1 MIRPRHLPT
10 IALAAVTLAAAAV
23 PAAAQQQSESY
34 KFLSAIEKE
43 DGKAVT
49 TMIETPGS
57 TIINTKSPTTGKA
70 ALHILVGHSG
80 TMYMQY
86 LLQHKADPNIR
97 DAKGNTPLML
107 AALAG
112 RDDLTDLLLTFKA
125 NPNLA
130 NGSGQTALILAV
142 NARNEA
148 IARTLIAKG
157 ADPDQTDNMAGL
169 SARAYALRDSR
180 NPAMV
185 ALFKDTPKKVRAQ
198 VAGPKF

>member
-1 MIRPRHLPT
+1 MIRRFLPALCALPAL
-10 IALAAVTLAAAAV
+10 IALAAA

-34 KFLSAIEKE
+34 KFLQAVEKE
-43 DGKAVT
+43 DGKTVT

-57 TIINTKSPTTGKA
+57 TIINTKAVTTGKG
-70 ALHILVGHSG
+70 ALHTLIGHSG
-80 TMYMQY
+80 SLYMQY

-112 RDDLTDLLLTFKA
+112 REDLVDLLLTFKA

-130 NGSGQTALILAV
+130 NQSGQTPLILAV

-157 ADPDQTDNMAGL
+157 ADPDQPDNMAGL
-169 SARAYALRDSR
+169 SARDYALRDSR
-180 NPAMV
+180 NPMMIQ
-185 ALFKDTPKKVRAQ
+185 LFKDTPKKARAQ

>member
-1 MIRPRHLPT
+1 MHRTRLL
-10 IALAAVTLAAAAV
+10 IALALTVTAV
-23 PAAAQQQSESY
+23 PAVAQQQSESY

-43 DGKAVT
+43 DGKVVT

-57 TIINTKSPTTGKA
+57 TIINTKAVTTGKG

-80 TMYMQY
+80 TLYMQY

-97 DAKGNTPLML
+97 DSKGNTPLML

-112 RDDLTDLLLTFKA
+112 REDLVDLLLTYKA
-125 NPNLA
+125 NINLA
-130 NGSGQTALILAV
+130 NQSGQTALILAV
-142 NARNEA
+142 NTRNEP
-148 IARTLIAKG
+148 IARTLLAKG

-185 ALFKDTPKKVRAQ
+185 ALFKDAPKRPRAQ
-198 VAGPKF
+198 VSGPKF

>member
-1 MIRPRHLPT
+1 MIRPYLP
-10 IALAAVTLAAAAV
+10 IALAVAAV
-23 PAAAQQQSESY
+23 AAPAAAQQQSESY

-43 DGKAVT
+43 DGKVVT

-57 TIINTKSPTTGKA
+57 TIINTKSVTTGKG
-70 ALHILVGHSG
+70 ALHILTGHSG
-80 TMYMQY
+80 SLYMQY

-97 DAKGNTPLML
+97 DSKGNTPLML

-112 RDDLTDLLLTFKA
+112 REDLVDLLLTFKA

-130 NGSGQTALILAV
+130 NSSGQSALILAV
-142 NARNEA
+142 NTRNEA
-148 IARTLIAKG
+148 IARTLLAKG
-157 ADPDQTDNMAGL
+157 ADPDQTDNLAGL

-180 NPAMV
+180 NPALV

>member
-1 MIRPRHLPT
+1 MIRPHFLLAF
-10 IALAAVTLAAAAV
+10 ALTTLAV
-23 PAAAQQQSESY
+23 PVAAQQQSESY

-43 DGKAVT
+43 DGKVVT

-57 TIINTKSPTTGKA
+57 TIINTKAVTTGKG

-80 TMYMQY
+80 SMYMQY

-112 RDDLTDLLLTFKA
+112 REDLVDLLLTFKA

-130 NGSGQTALILAV
+130 NTSGQSALVLAV
-142 NARNEA
+142 NARNEG

-169 SARAYALRDSR
+169 SARDYALRDSR

-185 ALFKDTPKKVRAQ
+185 ALFKDAPKKVRAQ

>member
-1 MIRPRHLPT
+1 MIRPRLFL
-10 IALAAVTLAAAAV
+10 ALALAVVATPV
-23 PAAAQQQSESY
+23 VAQQQSESY

-43 DGKAVT
+43 DGKEVT

-57 TIINTKSPTTGKA
+57 TIINTKAVTTGKG

-80 TMYMQY
+80 TLYMQY

-97 DAKGNTPLML
+97 DAKGNTPMML
-107 AALAG
+107 AALNG
-112 RDDLTDLLLTFKA
+112 RDDIIDLLLTYKA

-130 NGSGQTALILAV
+130 NSSGQTALILAV
-142 NARNEA
+142 NARNET
-148 IARTLIAKG
+148 IARMLIAKG
-157 ADPDQTDNMAGL
+157 ADPDQTDNLAGL
-169 SARAYALRDSR
+169 SARDYALRDSR
-180 NPAMV
+180 NPVMV

>member
-1 MIRPRHLPT
+1 MIRARFLP
-10 IALAAVTLAAAAV
+10 ALAVAAAVTLAL
-23 PAAAQQQSESY
+23 PANAQQQSESY

-43 DGKAVT
+43 DGKTVT

-57 TIINTKSPTTGKA
+57 TIINTKAVTTGKG
-70 ALHILVGHSG
+70 ALHTLVGHSG
-80 TMYMQY
+80 SLYMQY

-107 AALAG
+107 AAMAG
-112 RDDLTDLLLTFKA
+112 RDDLVELLLTYKA

-130 NGSGQTALILAV
+130 NGAGQTALILAV

-148 IARTLIAKG
+148 IARTLLAKG

-169 SARAYALRDSR
+169 SARDYALRDSR
-180 NPAMV
+180 NPVMI
-185 ALFKDTPKKVRAQ
+185 ALFKDAPKKVRAQ

>member
-1 MIRPRHLPT
+1 MIRRPFLL
-10 IALAAVTLAAAAV
+10 ALSLAAAV
-23 PAAAQQQSESY
+23 ITPAAAQQQSESY
-34 KFLSAIEKE
+34 KFLQAIEKE
-43 DGKAVT
+43 DGKTVT

-57 TIINTKSPTTGKA
+57 TIINTKAVTTGKG
-70 ALHILVGHSG
+70 ALHTLVGHSG
-80 TMYMQY
+80 SLYMQY

-107 AALAG
+107 AAMAG
-112 RDDLTDLLLTFKA
+112 RDDLVELLLTYKA

-130 NGSGQTALILAV
+130 NGAGQTALILAV

-148 IARTLIAKG
+148 IARTLLAKG

-169 SARAYALRDSR
+169 SARDYALRDSR
-180 NPAMV
+180 NPVMI
-185 ALFKDTPKKVRAQ
+185 ALFKDAPKKVRAQ

>member
-1 MIRPRHLPT
+1 MIRRFLPALCALPAL
-10 IALAAVTLAAAAV
+10 IALAAA

-34 KFLSAIEKE
+34 KFLQAVEKE
-43 DGKAVT
+43 DGKTVT

-57 TIINTKSPTTGKA
+57 TIINTKAVTTGKG
-70 ALHILVGHSG
+70 ALHTLIGHSG
-80 TMYMQY
+80 SLYMQY

-112 RDDLTDLLLTFKA
+112 REDLVDLLLTFKA

-130 NGSGQTALILAV
+130 NQSGQTPLILAV

-157 ADPDQTDNMAGL
+157 ADPDQPDNMAGL
-169 SARAYALRDSR
+169 SARDYALRDSR
-180 NPAMV
+180 NPMMIQ
-185 ALFKDTPKKVRAQ
+185 LFKDTPKKAHAQ